1 MRIIKLLSLAFII
14 SLVSCQ
20 ANKKPLILISKDN
33 KSRIESWLK
42 NIDNN
47 ITTRVF
53 YTIPLDSMDYY
64 LHHANGIVI
73 GGGEDINPE
82 LYDYPDNDN
91 LCETPDNYRDS
102 IENLMI
108 KFAMDSKVPL
118 LGICRGNQ
126 IMNAVN
132 GGTLIPDIPT
142 FYPNSNIKHRGKTSR
157 DHFIIA
163 QSNSWI
169 EKELKYD
176 TIWVN
181 SRHHQAVGEISPQ
194 FKVAA
199 YSPDSVIE
207 SIEIKDKSLH
217 PFAIGVQWHP
227 EGLND
232 SISYQIGKL
241 FISSLKSCAN

>member
-1 MRIIKLLSLAFII
+1 MKLTKLIILTII
-14 SLVSCQ
+14 VSLVSCQ
-20 ANKKPLILISKDN
+20 TNTKPLILISKDYN
-33 KSRIESWLK
+33 KNIEDWLK
-42 NIDNN
+42 NIDSN
-47 ITTRVF
+47 ITTKVF

-64 LHHANGIVI
+64 LHNTKGIII
-73 GGGEDINPE
+73 GGGEDINPK
-82 LYDYPDNDN
+82 LYNYSDNDN

-108 KFAMDSKVPL
+108 KFAMNSKIPL

-142 FYPNSNIKHRGKTSR
+142 FYPNSNIKHRGKTSK
-157 DHFIIA
+157 DHFIIP

-169 EKELKYD
+169 EKELNYD

-181 SRHHQAVGEISPQ
+181 SRHHQAVDKIAPQ
-194 FKVAA
+194 FMVSA

-207 SIEIKDKSLH
+207 SIEVIDKRLH
-217 PFAIGVQWHP
+217 PFAIGIQWHP

-232 SISYQIGKL
+232 SISYQIGKI
-241 FISSLKSCAN
+241 FISSCAN

>member
-1 MRIIKLLSLAFII
+1 MKLIKLITLTLAIT
-14 SLVSCQ
+14 LVSCQ
-20 ANKKPLILISKDN
+20 TNTKSLILISKDN
-33 KSRIESWLK
+33 KSHIECWLK
-42 NIDNN
+42 NIDND

-53 YTIPLDSMDYY
+53 YTIQLDSMDYY
-64 LHHANGIVI
+64 LNIANGIVI

-82 LYDYPDNDN
+82 LYNYPDNDN

-108 KFAMDSKVPL
+108 KFAMDSKVPI

-142 FYPNSNIKHRGKTSR
+142 FYPNSNIKHRGKTNR
-157 DHFIIA
+157 DHYIIP

-169 EKELKYD
+169 ENELKYD

-181 SRHHQAVGEISPQ
+181 SRHHQSINKIAPQ

-207 SIEIKDKSLH
+207 SIEINDKSLH

-241 FISSLKSCAN
+241 FINSLK